1 MVPYCGEETT
11 RNVLAAYKPKP
22 KDVLREGP
30 SAAVDGL
37 FARAHTL
44 QLVCSHSPIL
54 IICASRAA
62 HAVSRHTHTR
72 PTLQFNNKS
81 PTAMANS
88 DDTPRIWWQF
98 AAILHLNSKTGVV
111 RAKIRKIGLLARR
124 VMCR

>member
-30 SAAVDGL
+30 SAAVAGL

-44 QLVCSHSPIL
+44 QLVSCNFPFSDHLRVARCSRS
-54 IICASRAA
+54 SQT
-62 HAVSRHTHTR
+62 HAYAPHTATQ
-72 PTLQFNNKS
+72 PQI
-81 PTAMANS
+81 ANS
-88 DDTPRIWWQF
+88 DGTPGIWRQL
-98 AAILHLNSKTGVV
+98 AAILHSDSKTGVV
-111 RAKIRKIGLLARR
+111 RAKIRKIGHLARR